1 MADETI
7 QVAANGW
14 LPKVALK
21 AVDDVEGVRP
31 NILPHQRERKAAAP
45 RENLNEELAAQP
57 PRNVPLAQT
66 PKRARKLS
74 SISRALDSSVGDTFT
89 SSDWSHV
96 LFS

>member
-7 QVAANGW
+7 QVSAHSW
-14 LPKVALK
+14 QQKVALRT
-21 AVDDVEGVRP
+21 VDDVEGVRP

-45 RENLNEELAAQP
+45 RENLDEELAAQP
-57 PRNVPLAQT
+57 PRNIPLAQT

-74 SISRALDSSVGDTFT
+74 SISRALHSSVGDTFT